1 MKYDLRKA
9 TWDDFEYL
17 DKLVTDNMKGHVN
30 KVSTWNA
37 RLFRENYKPESID
50 VIEVENKTIGFT
62 KLVHNEDML
71 YLAEIQIDRAYQNQG
86 IGTAIINAAIAES
99 EKLSKKIT
107 LNVIKGNPAEYL
119 YKKLGFEVFDETET
133 HRILQRMPGKKYA

>member
-1 MKYDLRKA
+1 MKYGLRKA

-17 DKLVTDNMKGHVN
+17 DRLVTDNMKGHVN

-50 VIEVENKTIGFT
+50 VIEVENKMIGFT
-62 KLVHNEDML
+62 KLVHNEEML
-71 YLAEIQIDRAYQNQG
+71 YIAEIQIDRAYQNQG
-86 IGTAIINAAIAES
+86 IGTSIIIAAIAKS

-119 YKKLGFEVFDETET
+119 YNKFGFEVYDETET
-133 HRILQRMPGKKYA
+133 HLKLQRMPMG

>member
-1 MKYDLRKA
+1 MLDCKACHYSIFSIKMNYGLRKA

-17 DKLVTDNMKGHVN
+17 DKLVTENMKGHVN

-37 RLFRENYKPESID
+37 RLFRENYKPETID

-62 KLVHNEDML
+62 KLVHNENML

-86 IGTAIINAAIAES
+86 IGTSIINAAIAES

-119 YKKLGFEVFDETET
+119 YKK
-133 HRILQRMPGKKYA
+133 

>member
-1 MKYDLRKA
+1 MKYGLRKA

-30 KVSTWNA
+30 KVSPWNE
-37 RLFRENYKPESID
+37 RLFRDNFKPETID
-50 VIEVENKTIGFT
+50 VIEVENKAIGFT
-62 KLVHNEDML
+62 KLVHNFDEL
-71 YLAEIQIDRAYQNQG
+71 YLAEIQIDRVYQNQG
-86 IGTAIINAAIAES
+86 IGTSIINAAIAES

-119 YKKLGFEVFDETET
+119 YKKLGFEVFNETET
-133 HRILQRMPGKKYA
+133 HRKLQRMPMG